1 MKDSS
6 DFCIPTAGF
15 LGAQGNLYHIVID
28 TYRVRAGGPFFFS
41 FSLFPELLA
50 AALLLSVF

>member
-15 LGAQGNLYHIVID
+15 LGAEGNLYHIVID
-28 TYRVRAGGPFFFS
+28 TYRVRAGGPFFS

-50 AALLLSVF
+50 VALLLSVF